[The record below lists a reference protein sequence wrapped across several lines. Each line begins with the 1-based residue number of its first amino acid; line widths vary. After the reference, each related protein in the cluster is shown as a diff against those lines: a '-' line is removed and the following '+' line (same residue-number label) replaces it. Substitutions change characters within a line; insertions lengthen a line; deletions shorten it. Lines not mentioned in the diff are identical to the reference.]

1 MTTVLII
8 GSGAAAA
15 GAALALSRREN
26 LKITVIDIGLRL
38 ESDREQLIEALAT
51 SSPDQWDEQAL
62 ELISQQ
68 PVASRNSGVPEKRVF
83 GSDYPFR
90 NVGQL
95 GGLTTA
101 NGANASLISSA
112 YGGFSN
118 VWGSQIMPFTA
129 AAFDSWPVDAAVMRC
144 HYEAILHQIPF
155 AGEED
160 DLAAR
165 FPLMR
170 SPVPLP
176 SMSPRSLRVLK
187 AYEEHK
193 SRLNDRGI
201 TIGKARL
208 ALDAERC
215 IRCGMCMTGC
225 PYGLIYS
232 AAQTFDALRRA
243 DRVVFYSGLLAL
255 KVMEEVNQVAVIT
268 REIATGRMRRFEA
281 DRVYVA
287 CGAIGTTRLVA
298 NSLGLFDVDLSM
310 LESRQFVL
318 PLLSL
323 RAIEDPR
330 DKRDFTLNQFNV
342 IVAPGGD
349 SVDISTLHFY
359 TFNPAFINGLPSM
372 LRVRSAEWL
381 QVQLLRRLTVALGY
395 LPSWNSTRLRVHI
408 GSRHNDLELP
418 DFHISSEERP
428 PGQGK
433 MLRAVMLRLAQ
444 SAPILDLYPLLPMVR
459 LSPAGKSYHWG
470 GSFPHTSGRPIIFGS
485 DTLGRAGSWERVH
498 LVDASVFPTVPAMTF
513 GLTVMANAHRIAS
526 ESLELL
532 LCLDKRRLPSSQ
544 GLAATWGHKFAGPW
558 NPEAGRL

>member
-1 MTTVLII
+1 MTKVLII

-15 GAALALSRREN
+15 GAALALSHREN
-26 LKITVIDIGLRL
+26 LEITVVDIGLQL
-38 ESDREQLIEALAT
+38 ESDRAGLIEALAS
-51 SSPDQWDEQAL
+51 SSPEQWDERAM
-62 ELISQQ
+62 ELISKQ
-68 PVASRNSGVPEKRVF
+68 PVAARNTGVPEKRVF

-95 GGLTTA
+95 GGLTTV
-101 NGANASLISSA
+101 NGVNAALISPA

-118 VWGSQIMPFTA
+118 VWGSQVMPFTV
-129 AAFDSWPVDAAVMRC
+129 AAFDSWPVNAATMRN
-144 HYEAILHQIPF
+144 HYEEILRQIPF

-170 SPVPLP
+170 PAAPLP
-176 SMSPRSLRVLK
+176 SMSPRTLKVLK
-187 AYEEHK
+187 SYEKHK
-193 SRLNDRGI
+193 SKLNYRGI

-208 ALDAERC
+208 ALDAGKC
-215 IRCGMCMTGC
+215 VRCGMCMTGC

-243 DRVVFYSGLLAL
+243 GRVTFYDGFLAV
-255 KVMEEVNQVAVIT
+255 KMTEQDNRAAVIT

-287 CGAIGTTRLVA
+287 CGAIGTARLVA
-298 NSLGLFDVDLSM
+298 NSLGLFDTDLLM

-323 RAIEDPR
+323 HATEDPR
-330 DKRDFTLNQFNV
+330 SKRDFTLNQFNV
-342 IVAPGGD
+342 IVAPNGD

-359 TFNPAFINGLPSM
+359 TFNPAFINGLPSV
-372 LRVRSAEWL
+372 LRTRSAEWF

-395 LPSWNSTRLRVHI
+395 LPSWNSARLRIHI
-408 GSRHNDLELP
+408 GPRSDKSELP
-418 DFHISSEERP
+418 GFRISSEEP
-428 PGQGK
+428 PAGQSQ
-433 MLRAVMLRLAQ
+433 MLRAVLLRLAQ
-444 SAPILDLYPLLPMVR
+444 SGRMLDLYPVIPMLR
-459 LSPAGKSYHWG
+459 LSAGGKSYHWG
-470 GSFPHTSGRPIIFGS
+470 GSFPHATDRSAVFSS
-485 DTLGRAGSWERVH
+485 DMLGRVGSWQRIH

-526 ESLELL
+526 ESLELI
-532 LCLDKRRLPSSQ
+532 LCLRKDRSLP
-544 GLAATWGHKFAGPW
+544 
-558 NPEAGRL
+558 

>member
-1 MTTVLII
+1 MTTALII

-15 GAALALSRREN
+15 GAALALSHREN
-26 LKITVIDIGLRL
+26 LKITVIDIGLQL
-38 ESDREQLIEALAT
+38 ESDREQLIEALAS
-51 SSPDQWDEQAL
+51 SSPDEWDERTV
-62 ELISQQ
+62 ELISKR
-68 PVASRNSGVPEKRVF
+68 PVTSRDSGIPEKRIF

-95 GGLTTA
+95 GGLTTV
-101 NGANASLISSA
+101 NGATASLISSA

-118 VWGSQIMPFTA
+118 VWGSQIMPFTT
-129 AAFDSWPVDAAVMRC
+129 AAFESWPVDAATMHC

-170 SPVPLP
+170 SPAPLP
-176 SMSPRSLRVLK
+176 LMSPRSLNVLN
-187 AYEEHK
+187 AYGK
-193 SRLNDRGI
+193 YRSRLNDRGI

-208 ALDAERC
+208 AFDAEKC

-243 DRVVFYSGLLAL
+243 GRVAFYSGFLAL
-255 KVMEEVNQVAVIT
+255 KIMEEANRATVIT
-268 REIATGRMRRFEA
+268 SEIATGRMRRFEA

-298 NSLGLFDVDLSM
+298 NSLGLFDVDLPM

-323 RAIEDPR
+323 RATEDPR
-330 DKRDFTLNQFNV
+330 NKRDFTLNQFNM
-342 IVAPGGD
+342 IVAPDGG
-349 SVDISTLHFY
+349 SADISTLHFY
-359 TFNPAFINGLPSM
+359 TFNSEFIDGLPSV
-372 LRVRSAEWL
+372 LRARSVEWL
-381 QVQLLRRLTVALGY
+381 QVQLLRRLTVAFGY
-395 LPSWNSTRLRVHI
+395 LPSWNSPRLRIHI
-408 GSRHNDLELP
+408 GSQDNHLGLP
-418 DFHISSEERP
+418 EFHISSESP
-428 PGQGK
+428 PSGQSQ
-433 MLRAVMLRLAQ
+433 MLRAVLLRLTQ
-444 SAPILDLYPLLPMVR
+444 SARMLDLYPVIPMFR
-459 LSPAGKSYHWG
+459 LSAGGKSYHWG
-470 GSFPHTSGRPIIFGS
+470 GSFPHMTDRSIIFSS
-485 DTLGRAGSWERVH
+485 DRLGRVGSWERIH

-526 ESLELL
+526 ESLELISCLGKHRL
-532 LCLDKRRLPSSQ
+532 LP
-544 GLAATWGHKFAGPW
+544 
-558 NPEAGRL
+558 